1 MGLSLRALWSAMTDF
16 DLWIIY
22 LIGLLVFIP
31 QNPPGTYLTLSLR
44 QLGFSTVIIVRSSR
58 LP

>member
-1 MGLSLRALWSAMTDF
+1 MTDF